1 MFINLFMVY
10 TLMSTAVRILW
21 DGVSSYLMIFLTH
34 CTVVFSCRWV
44 MRCVMVCGVIS
55 SLTLPSLSLSLLC
68 ADSLPTSHS
77 GAARLDAV
85 CHSQMI
91 TQWTRT
97 MMILVILRTPH
108 TRYNV
113 FRLLNKLSIQ
123 DSLRCHPVN
132 SWLYVAETAVWSN
145 SLNAAVVDCCLLA
158 RRSIIT
164 SGLNPNSTS

>member
-44 MRCVMVCGVIS
+44 MGYVMVCGVIS

-68 ADSLPTSHS
+68 ADLLPTR
-77 GAARLDAV
+77 AARLDAV
-85 CHSQMI
+85 SHSEMI

-123 DSLRCHPVN
+123 YSLQCHPVN

-145 SLNAAVVDCCLLA
+145 SLNAAVVV
-158 RRSIIT
+158 SIQV
-164 SGLNPNSTS
+164 SS